1 MIKITVV
8 FKLVFYLISLS
19 VVNFGSEDSI
29 AQINDHEKAIEAVK
43 SGEILPLDQILVNI
57 RNQFDGRVLAINLK
71 DNEQGLFGWV
81 YDIRMINSYNEVI
94 NLRVDAGTS
103 TVLMVE
109 GVD

>member
-1 MIKITVV
+1 MGIFKFIFYIFFLLVIT
-8 FKLVFYLISLS
+8 FGFEIS
-19 VVNFGSEDSI
+19 N

-43 SGEILPLDQILVNI
+43 SGEILPLDQILLNI

-109 GVD
+109 GAD

>member
-1 MIKITVV
+1 MGI
-8 FKLVFYLISLS
+8 FKFIFYILFLLVI
-19 VVNFGSEDSI
+19 NFGFEISN

-43 SGEILPLDQILVNI
+43 SGEILPLDQILLNI

-109 GVD
+109 GAD

>member
-1 MIKITVV
+1 MGI
-8 FKLVFYLISLS
+8 FKFIFYISFLLVI
-19 VVNFGSEDSI
+19 NFGFEISN

-43 SGEILPLDQILVNI
+43 SGEILPLDQILLNI

-109 GVD
+109 GAD

>member
-1 MIKITVV
+1 MGI
-8 FKLVFYLISLS
+8 FKFIFCIFFLLVI
-19 VVNFGSEDSI
+19 NFGFEISI

-43 SGEILPLDQILVNI
+43 SGEILPLDQILLNI

-109 GVD
+109 GAD

>member
-1 MIKITVV
+1 MRI
-8 FKLVFYLISLS
+8 FKFIFYILFLLVI
-19 VVNFGSEDSI
+19 NFGFEISN

-43 SGEILPLDQILVNI
+43 SGEILPLDQILLNI

-109 GVD
+109 GAD

>member
-1 MIKITVV
+1 MGI
-8 FKLVFYLISLS
+8 FKFVFYVFFLLVINLGIK
-19 VVNFGSEDSI
+19 VCN

-43 SGEILPLDQILVNI
+43 SGEILPLDQILLNI

-109 GVD
+109 GAN

>member
-1 MIKITVV
+1 MGI
-8 FKLVFYLISLS
+8 FKFTFYIFFLLVI
-19 VVNFGSEDSI
+19 NFGFEISN

-43 SGEILPLDQILVNI
+43 SGEILPLDQILLNI

-109 GVD
+109 GAD

>member
-1 MIKITVV
+1 MGI
-8 FKLVFYLISLS
+8 FKFIFYIFFLLVNTFGFEIS
-19 VVNFGSEDSI
+19 N

-43 SGEILPLDQILVNI
+43 SGEILPLDQILLNI
-57 RNQFDGRVLAINLK
+57 KNKFDGRVLAINLK

-109 GVD
+109 GAD

>member
-1 MIKITVV
+1 MRI
-8 FKLVFYLISLS
+8 FKFIFYILFLLVI
-19 VVNFGSEDSI
+19 NFGFETSN

-43 SGEILPLDQILVNI
+43 SGEILPLDQILLNI

-109 GVD
+109 GAD